1 MADNEDN
8 EDIKRRRAQEAA
20 SIFRRLN
27 ENPADEQAL
36 QDRDAFLARGEA
48 EQKIYAQM
56 TRALSAAKMGMAPK
70 PKAPKSPL
78 VLVFFIVL
86 GAALYFG
93 YEPAF
98 IALQADARTE
108 LEAQSFDLISGDMVI
123 LDASTALA
131 DETDGTIRQVR
142 LLKGAAFFD
151 VNSEPRP
158 FAVVVDGL
166 TVEVLGT
173 AFEVSKFNE
182 SISVSVAEGRVTVR
196 IGVETWTVQS
206 GQRLTLDD
214 NRQVFTEESPEN
226 NIANWRDGFLVTD
239 GMTFGEV
246 AEVIDRRL
254 QGPILILDDDLANTR
269 VSGRIDLSRPIIT
282 LRALAATK
290 NGTVRSIWGLG
301 TIVTGD

>member
-1 MADNEDN
+1 
-8 EDIKRRRAQEAA
+8 
-20 SIFRRLN
+20 
-27 ENPADEQAL
+27 
-36 QDRDAFLARGEA
+36 
-48 EQKIYAQM
+48 
-56 TRALSAAKMGMAPK
+56 
-70 PKAPKSPL
+70 
-78 VLVFFIVL
+78 FFIVL

-108 LEAQSFDLISGDMVI
+108 LEAQSFDLISGDTAI

-131 DETDGTIRQVR
+131 DDTDGTIRQVR

-151 VNSEPRP
+151 VNSETRP

-173 AFEVSKFNE
+173 AFEVAKFNE
-182 SISVSVAEGRVTVR
+182 SVSVSVAEGRVAVR
-196 IGVETWTVQS
+196 IGVGTWTVQS

-214 NRQVFTEESPEN
+214 NRRVLTEESPEN

-254 QGPILILDDDLANTR
+254 QGPILILDDGLAKTR

-301 TIVTGD
+301 TIVAGE